1 MGEAWRRVRRHA
13 EKRARNWLFIDILGQ
28 TVDIIGNMFK
38 EILRKII
45 GKMNGE
51 AIGTILMDKEGIT
64 VDKIVEDDSLDIET
78 AGMEYSVVLKDIF
91 KAAEMMKA
99 GEVNEVL
106 IRTGRFAA
114 IMRVLDETYFVA
126 LFLKSSGS
134 VGRGRYVLRTVSPEL
149 KKEL

>member
-1 MGEAWRRVRRHA
+1 
-13 EKRARNWLFIDILGQ
+13 
-28 TVDIIGNMFK
+28 MFK

-51 AIGTILMDKEGIT
+51 ALGTILMDKEGIA

-91 KAAEMMKA
+91 KAADMMKA
-99 GEVNEVL
+99 GDVSEVL

-114 IMRVLDETYFVA
+114 ILRILDETYFVA
-126 LFLKSSGS
+126 LFLRSSGS